1 MCSYVNEFVDHV
13 LDLMKSA
20 GPVRARKMFGAY
32 GIYLQE
38 TMVGLVEDNILYLKV
53 DDNSRHYFEKLQLPP
68 FIYQRKGK
76 TVQLSF
82 YQAPEEVLDDPQEMK
97 IWTERA
103 FQAALRSRK

>member
-1 MCSYVNEFVDHV
+1 VNEFVDYI

-38 TMVGLVEDNILYLKV
+38 TMIGLVEDNILYLKV
-53 DDNSRHYFEKLQLPP
+53 DDNSRNYFEELQLTP
-68 FIYQRKGK
+68 FAYQRKGK
-76 TVQLSF
+76 TIRLSF
-82 YQAPEEVLDDPQEMK
+82 YRAPEEVLDNPQEMK

-103 FQAALRSRK
+103 FRAALRSHK